1 MLETD
6 TKTEDMLKMSAQLDT
21 GNDELVELP
30 QSAQLTAAAGA
41 VFAEPIV
48 TAQPCRIKRS
58 VPDFLQRIKV
68 LANMAGEDYCYR
80 FPVKTKEGGKK
91 FIEGPTI
98 QLANDLAREYMNNM
112 VDVRAVEQPT
122 CWLFYARFVDFE
134 TGFCLTRAFK
144 QRKGQKTMNTDA
156 ERAEDIVFQIGQSK
170 AIRNVVVNALQT
182 FADFSFREARK
193 SLVTQ
198 IGADLPAWLDKMRRG
213 IAERKFDL
221 KRIEAAVGNTI
232 DKWLAPDVARV
243 LAELKSI
250 QDGMATFDDIYP
262 LPGTNISDINDM
274 LEKEAK
280 KPEEAKAPENPTN
293 AASAGSSNP
302 TLQGATTPVLSSGNA
317 ATQTECPHEWVESTT
332 PGVEVCTEC
341 EKTRPAD
348 KPPEF
353 LNRNGK

>member
-1 MLETD
+1 MET
-6 TKTEDMLKMSAQLDT
+6 TMQNEDLLKMAAQLDS
-21 GNDELVELP
+21 GESKGDLVELP
-30 QSAQLTAAAGA
+30 QSAQLQAAAGA

-58 VPDFLQRIKV
+58 VPEFLQRVKV
-68 LANMAGEDYCYR
+68 LAQMAGEDYCYR
-80 FPVKTKEGGKK
+80 FPVKTKDGGKK

-144 QRKGQKTMNTDA
+144 QRKSQKTMNTDA

-182 FADFSFREARK
+182 FADFAFREARG
-193 SLVTQ
+193 SLVKQ
-198 IGADLPAWLDKMRRG
+198 IGDNLPGWIDKMRRG
-213 IAERKFDL
+213 ITEKKYDL

-250 QDGMATFDDIYP
+250 QDGMATFEDIYP
-262 LPGTNISDINDM
+262 LPGSGVADLNEEFINGGYKPMGNIEPGNGVNGNQGKTD
-274 LEKEAK
+274 AK
-280 KPEEAKAPENPTN
+280 CA
-293 AASAGSSNP
+293 
-302 TLQGATTPVLSSGNA
+302 
-317 ATQTECPHEWVESTT
+317 HEWVGTLDPRS
-332 PGVEVCTEC
+332 
-341 EKTRPAD
+341 EKTVTICSKCGTS
-348 KPPEF
+348 KPEDTAPPPDM
-353 LNRNGK
+353 LKRK